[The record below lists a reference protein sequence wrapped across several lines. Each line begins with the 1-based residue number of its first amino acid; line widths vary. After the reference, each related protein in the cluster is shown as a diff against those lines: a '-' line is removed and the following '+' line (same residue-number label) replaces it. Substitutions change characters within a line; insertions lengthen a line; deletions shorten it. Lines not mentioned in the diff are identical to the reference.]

1 MSQNKAQLEN
11 WCYLACLLEATAR
24 KPGNVHPCAS
34 FPDLTYV
41 DFLRSARVIAPPL
54 SQSEPGRVGET
65 ILNCITATRDVSTS
79 NSNLGMVLLLAPLLA
94 VPSELTITEGI
105 EVVLEGLRVADARQ
119 VYQAIRLA
127 CPGGLGETETQDIS
141 DEPTGTLREVM
152 ALAAERDAVAREY
165 ASGFQITLQTAVPA
179 IQKFWNQSSDWETAV
194 IRLQLQL
201 MADCPDTLIARKCGI
216 AEAEEAARRGRE
228 TLHSENFESSLQELD
243 HWLRETGNR
252 RNPGTTADLIVAALF
267 VALRDGFIKPP
278 APDTIREKVPPPFQA
293 ELSSLVHE
301 G

>member
-1 MSQNKAQLEN
+1 MSQNKLQLEN

-24 KPGNVHPCAS
+24 KPGNVHPGAS
-34 FPDLTYV
+34 FPDLTYA
-41 DFLRSARVIAPPL
+41 DFLQSARVIAPL
-54 SQSEPGRVGET
+54 LAETRSDRMGET
-65 ILNCITATRDVSTS
+65 ILRCVEATRGVTSS
-79 NSNLGMVLLLAPLLA
+79 NSNLGMILLLAPLCA
-94 VPSELTITEGI
+94 VPSDRTIVDGI
-105 EVVLEGLRVADARQ
+105 EAVLDGLSVDDAHL

-127 CPGGLGETETQDIS
+127 CPGGLGKTETQDIA

-179 IQKFWNQSSDWETAV
+179 LQEFWEQSPGWETAV
-194 IRLQLQL
+194 ICLQLKL
-201 MADCPDTLIARKCGI
+201 MADVPDTLIARKCGS
-216 AEAEEAARRGRE
+216 AEAEQAAQRARA
-228 TLHSENFESSLQELD
+228 TLQAEEFENRLRALD

-267 VALRDGFIKPP
+267 VALRDGFITAP
-278 APDTIREKVPPPFQA
+278 AAATIREKVPGPFQA
-293 ELSSLVHE
+293 ELSSLIYE